1 MNLQTQQRQ
10 HQDDSADP
18 LAHTA
23 HIRQALEDLTNH
35 LRRDI
40 ERVKEPRA
48 RALFE
53 TSAEVLQG
61 LAKAYADYDAGK
73 ETAFLRPTGFPE

>member
-1 MNLQTQQRQ
+1 MKLQGSDVET
-10 HQDDSADP
+10 SADP
-18 LAHTA
+18 KVHTA
-23 HIRQALEDLTNH
+23 HIRGALEELTNH

-40 ERVKEPRA
+40 ERVTEPAA

-53 TSAEVLQG
+53 TTAEVLQG

-73 ETAFLRPTGFPE
+73 ESAFRRTPVFPE